1 MVTSAPL
8 ADNAIAGAKRLL
20 PGRAANATFAPI
32 LRVGDGSFIRAP
44 PVWFLATGA
53 VLIRAVGV
61 RHRTDEGGS
70 VKTIPKL
77 LVFGLV
83 EFVVFGSMLFV
94 PAGTFDYW
102 QAWVFLVVV
111 AVLAQAPA
119 IYLLRANPAALQARM
134 RGGPTAETRIAQR
147 LIIAGLY
154 LSLAAMV
161 VVSALDHRFGWSPVP
176 TAICLVGDVV
186 VAVGLGVV
194 GLVIIQNS
202 YAAATV
208 RVKEGQEVVSTGLY
222 GLVRHPMYTG
232 NVIMMVGIPLALGS
246 YWGLVFVAPGV
257 IVLAWRIR
265 DEEKLL
271 QKELDGYREYTE
283 KVRYR
288 LVPSMW

>member
-1 MVTSAPL
+1 M
-8 ADNAIAGAKRLL
+8 
-20 PGRAANATFAPI
+20 
-32 LRVGDGSFIRAP
+32 
-44 PVWFLATGA
+44 
-53 VLIRAVGV
+53 
-61 RHRTDEGGS
+61 
-70 VKTIPKL
+70 KTIPKM

-83 EFVVFGSMLFV
+83 ELVVFGLILFF

-111 AVLAQAPA
+111 VLSAWIPT
-119 IYLLRANPAALQARM
+119 IYLQRKNPVVLERRM
-134 RGGPTAETRIAQR
+134 RGGPTAETRTAQKVV
-147 LIIAGLY
+147 IGGLY

-161 VVSALDHRFGWSPVP
+161 VVSVLDHRFGWSPVP
-176 TAICLVGDVV
+176 TAICLVGDVL

-194 GLVIIQNS
+194 VLVIIQNS

-208 RVKEGQEVVSTGLY
+208 QVEAGQKVVSTGLY

-246 YWGLVFVAPGV
+246 YWGLVFVVPGL
-257 IVLAWRIR
+257 IVLASRIR

-271 QKELDGYREYTE
+271 QEELDGYREYTQ

-288 LVPSMW
+288 LMPCMW